1 MAIEIC
7 AKLVLKPLTAKKWL
21 LYFSPVFCS
30 FSVDYI
36 ENFSSA
42 AVYHYLFEGY
52 EAFEY
57 QTDPDLLTRLKI
69 RVQKI
74 ELSHLSFVHINNYSY
89 VILVYV

>member
-1 MAIEIC
+1 MASLFQSCI
-7 AKLVLKPLTAKKWL
+7 
-21 LYFSPVFCS
+21 FS

-52 EAFEY
+52 KAFEY
-57 QTDPDLLTRLKI
+57 QTDTDLLTRLKI
-69 RVQKI
+69 RLQKI
-74 ELSHLSFVHINNYSY
+74 ELIHLSFVHVNSYSY

>member
-1 MAIEIC
+1 MASLFQSCI
-7 AKLVLKPLTAKKWL
+7 
-21 LYFSPVFCS
+21 FS

-52 EAFEY
+52 KAFEY
-57 QTDPDLLTRLKI
+57 QTDTDLLTRLKI
-69 RVQKI
+69 RLQKI
-74 ELSHLSFVHINNYSY
+74 ELIHLSFVHVNNYSY